1 MNQQI
6 EQTDL
11 KRTMKSRHLF
21 MIALGGVIGTG
32 LFMGSGQIVHNAGPG
47 GAILAFLVGGFVM
60 YLTMLCLGELSV
72 AMPEAGSFQSYASK
86 FISPGF
92 GFVVGWMY
100 WLNWAVTVGVELT
113 TVSILMKRWFPD
125 VSSWIWCV
133 TFAAALFLVNAL
145 SAKAYAEAEFWFA
158 SVKVATIVI
167 FIVLGGAVMFG
178 LLDFNGKPAPML
190 HNFTENGGLFPNG
203 ALAVLLTMIT
213 VNYSFQGTELI
224 GIASG
229 EVKILKNNSKSN

>member
-1 MNQQI
+1 M
-6 EQTDL
+6 DL
-11 KRTMKSRHLF
+11 VRY
-21 MIALGGVIGTG
+21 I
-32 LFMGSGQIVHNAGPG
+32 
-47 GAILAFLVGGFVM
+47 
-60 YLTMLCLGELSV
+60 C
-72 AMPEAGSFQSYASK
+72 
-86 FISPGF
+86 
-92 GFVVGWMY
+92 
-100 WLNWAVTVGVELT
+100 
-113 TVSILMKRWFPD
+113 
-125 VSSWIWCV
+125 
-133 TFAAALFLVNAL
+133 AALFLVNAL

-229 EVKILKNNSKSN
+229 ESENPEKQFQKQLKHNLANSLLLRLSDISCCRFTPMARG

>member
-113 TVSILMKRWFPD
+113 TVSILMKRL
-125 VSSWIWCV
+125 VSRR
-133 TFAAALFLVNAL
+133 FFLDLVRYICSSTL
-145 SAKAYAEAEFWFA
+145 PRKR
-158 SVKVATIVI
+158 
-167 FIVLGGAVMFG
+167 FI
-178 LLDFNGKPAPML
+178 
-190 HNFTENGGLFPNG
+190 
-203 ALAVLLTMIT
+203 
-213 VNYSFQGTELI
+213 
-224 GIASG
+224 
-229 EVKILKNNSKSN
+229 SKSICRSRVLVRKCKSRNNCYFHRTWRRCYVRSTRL

>member
-1 MNQQI
+1 MRYI
-6 EQTDL
+6 
-11 KRTMKSRHLF
+11 
-21 MIALGGVIGTG
+21 
-32 LFMGSGQIVHNAGPG
+32 
-47 GAILAFLVGGFVM
+47 
-60 YLTMLCLGELSV
+60 C
-72 AMPEAGSFQSYASK
+72 
-86 FISPGF
+86 
-92 GFVVGWMY
+92 
-100 WLNWAVTVGVELT
+100 
-113 TVSILMKRWFPD
+113 
-125 VSSWIWCV
+125 
-133 TFAAALFLVNAL
+133 ALFLVNAL

-229 EVKILKNNSKSN
+229 ESENPEKQFQKQLKHNLANSLLLRLSDISCCRFTPMARG